1 MNTHPTHS
9 TTIARRPGRTPSPT
23 DAWAFVGQI
32 LPPAR
37 PGNTGR
43 ICHTWYMHL
52 PHGQA
57 TLDGP
62 FGEVAHIT
70 RMLMTRGE
78 IVRASLPT
86 PSANG
91 VMVTIQF
98 TTAALRPGAARGRA
112 VRRRWT
118 ARRRAV
124 FAGSAASVA
133 GLLTW
138 AGYLTVT
145 WTAAHPLAILA
156 ALAVLALGVTSA
168 GRRVCQTAVTVIHRH

>member
-1 MNTHPTHS
+1 MNTQPTH
-9 TTIARRPGRTPSPT
+9 TTALAHRPGRTPSPT
-23 DAWAFVGQI
+23 DAWAHVGQI

-43 ICHTWYMHL
+43 IRNTWYMHL

-62 FGEVAHIT
+62 FGEVARIT
-70 RMLMTRGE
+70 RMLLARGE
-78 IVRASLPT
+78 IMRASLPT

-98 TTAALRPGAARGRA
+98 ATAALRPGAARGRA
-112 VRRRWT
+112 VRRPWT

-124 FAGSAASVA
+124 VAGSAVSGA

-138 AGYLTVT
+138 VGYLTVA

-156 ALAVLALGVTSA
+156 ALVVLALGVTTA